1 MFHPHMLDSFASS
14 EKCHKMSQIQPMTI
28 AQPIRYEVAEF
39 LARGVSIS
47 AVAKCYGINRR
58 TIRRW
63 LADDPIFKDTIEEI
77 RLDRLDRL
85 RERLD
90 RIAFS
95 GDLGSAVTLRAIL
108 EQLRA
113 LEPDVWDPT
122 YRRRRLEAELAD
134 KFNPRIQWQNFMDER
149 DKRIHEENLRRAE
162 EDRAAEEDDLE
173 EMEFLEA
180 AAQDLLRRRRLAALE
195 VAKQADDYDSG

>member
-1 MFHPHMLDSFASS
+1 
-14 EKCHKMSQIQPMTI
+14 MTI
-28 AQPIRYEVAEF
+28 AQPIRYEVAEV

-47 AVAKCYGINRR
+47 PVAKCSGNNRR